1 MLRRKKTR
9 KTKLIIFDFDGVI
22 VDTSDLVFEVYQLIY
37 KRYGLKKLDSQED
50 LKKLFDN
57 NIPETIA
64 YLGVK
69 RWKIPIMIMHG
80 IIKGRRYSSKVS
92 PCPGIE
98 EVIKELSKEYRLII
112 LTSALGYSVK
122 KYLNEKNLLQ
132 YFEAVLGFEKQR
144 SKDRSFKKILIKY
157 KVDKENVLFIT
168 DTVGDIL
175 EAKKNN
181 LKVVGVGY
189 GFQGKERLAKENP
202 DYMIDCAREI
212 VEVVNSHFQE
222 IDKERLQGQQ
232 LDKLAI

>member
-1 MLRRKKTR
+1 
-9 KTKLIIFDFDGVI
+9 
-22 VDTSDLVFEVYQLIY
+22 
-37 KRYGLKKLDSQED
+37 
-50 LKKLFDN
+50 
-57 NIPETIA
+57 
-64 YLGVK
+64 
-69 RWKIPIMIMHG
+69 
-80 IIKGRRYSSKVS
+80 
-92 PCPGIE
+92 
-98 EVIKELSKEYRLII
+98 

-122 KYLNEKNLLQ
+122 KYLGEKKLLQ

-157 KVDKENVLFIT
+157 KVNKEDVLFIT

-202 DYMIDCAREI
+202 DYMIDCAKEI

-222 IDKERLQGQQ
+222 IDKERPQGQQ